1 MSENH
6 VTRMINEK
14 SELATRLRKLENFM
28 DSEQYATLNK
38 FQKFLMEKQRSAMS
52 QYLDILTARIA
63 SDTFV
68 MSNSQMKEEENVV
81 ADESAEHN

>member
-1 MSENH
+1 MSDNH
-6 VTRMINEK
+6 VTKMMAEK
-14 SELATRLRKLENFM
+14 TELATRLRKLENFM
-28 DSEQYATLNK
+28 DGEQYVTLNK

-68 MSNSQMKEEENVV
+68 MSNSQTKDEGNV
-81 ADESAEHN
+81 ATDESPEHN

>member
-1 MSENH
+1 MSDNH
-6 VTRMINEK
+6 VTRMMAEK
-14 SELATRLRKLENFM
+14 TELATRLRKLENFM

-68 MSNSQMKEEENVV
+68 MSNSQTKDEGNVV
-81 ADESAEHN
+81 TDESPEHN

>member
-1 MSENH
+1 MSDNH
-6 VTRMINEK
+6 VTRMMAEK

-28 DSEQYATLNK
+28 DSEQYTTLNK